1 MIDYTKTDCKNC
13 MYRRFFK
20 KNEDGTVDYYCPYDE
35 CVKDKQHTYK
45 KGEGE
50 REK

>member
-20 KNEDGTVDYYCPYDE
+20 KNEDGTVDYCCSFWE
-35 CVKDKQHTYK
+35 CVKDEEHTYK
-45 KGEGE
+45 DGEG
-50 REK
+50 REVE